1 MAKVKVDLPN
11 EIMQQLEKLNRDTPE
26 MMKSMVEAGAETVL
40 SRIKANAPQGMKS
53 SPQLMACL
61 GTTRPYE
68 APSDDSINVKVG
80 FAGYFT
86 NEDGVKIPAPLVA
99 NIFEYGRS
107 SSPFPKQPFMRKS
120 FNKSAITKA
129 MEQAQK
135 KYIPEE

>member
-1 MAKVKVDLPN
+1 MAKARF
-11 EIMQQLEKLNRDTPE
+11 EIPKELIDQMKKLEQDTPE

-40 SRIKANAPQGMKS
+40 ERMRSNAPQGMKS

-86 NEDGVKIPAPLVA
+86 NEDGVKTPAPLVA

>member
-11 EIMQQLEKLNRDTPE
+11 EIMQQLKKLNQDTPK
-26 MMKSMVEAGAETVL
+26 MMKDMVKAGAETVL
-40 SRIKANAPQGMKS
+40 ERMKSNAPAGMKS
-53 SPQLMACL
+53 SPIMNCL
-61 GTTRPYE
+61 SSTRPYE

-86 NEDGVKIPAPLVA
+86 NEDGVRTPAPLVA

-107 SSPFPKQPFMRKS
+107 NSPFPKQPFMRKS

-129 MEQAQK
+129 MEEAQK

>member
-1 MAKVKVDLPN
+1 MAKAKF
-11 EIMQQLEKLNRDTPE
+11 EIPKELINQMKKLEQDTPE

-40 SRIKANAPQGMKS
+40 ERMRSNAPQGMKS

-86 NEDGVKIPAPLVA
+86 NEDGVKTPAPLVA
-99 NIFEYGRS
+99 NVFEYGRS

>member
-1 MAKVKVDLPN
+1 MAKAKFEVPKELIDQ
-11 EIMQQLEKLNRDTPE
+11 MKKLEQDTPE

-86 NEDGVKIPAPLVA
+86 NEDGVRTPAPLVA
-99 NIFEYGRS
+99 NVFEYGRS
-107 SSPFPKQPFMRKS
+107 NSPFPKQPFMRKS
-120 FNKSAITKA
+120 FNKGAITKA
-129 MEQAQK
+129 MEAVEKQ
-135 KYIPEE
+135 YLPEE

>member
-1 MAKVKVDLPN
+1 MAKVKF
-11 EIMQQLEKLNRDTPE
+11 EIPKELLNQVKKLEHDTPD
-26 MMKSMVEAGAETVL
+26 MMKAMVEAGAETVL
-40 SRIKANAPQGMKS
+40 ERMKSNAPAGMKS
-53 SPQLMACL
+53 SPIMNCL
-61 GTTRPYE
+61 SSTRPYE

-86 NEDGVKIPAPLVA
+86 NEDGVRTPAPLVA

-107 SSPFPKQPFMRKS
+107 NSPFPKQPFMRKS

-129 MEQAQK
+129 MKKAQK

>member
-1 MAKVKVDLPN
+1 MAKAKFEIPKELLNQVKK
-11 EIMQQLEKLNRDTPE
+11 LEHDTPE
-26 MMKSMVEAGAETVL
+26 MMKAMVEAGAETVL
-40 SRIKANAPQGMKS
+40 ERMKSNAPAGMKS

-86 NEDGVKIPAPLVA
+86 NEDGVRTPAPLVA

-107 SSPFPKQPFMRKS
+107 NSPFPKQPFMRKS